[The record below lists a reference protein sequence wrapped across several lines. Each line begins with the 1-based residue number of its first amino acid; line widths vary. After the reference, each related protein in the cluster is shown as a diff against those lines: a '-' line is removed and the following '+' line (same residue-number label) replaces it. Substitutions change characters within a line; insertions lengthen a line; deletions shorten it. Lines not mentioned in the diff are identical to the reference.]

1 MDTQEKIILRNL
13 IRNEDYARKVVPF
26 LRDSY
31 FQENVDKVIFRA
43 TRDHI
48 TEYNTCPPIDALRI
62 IVEDTALS
70 ESEFKSAS
78 EKIDDIESGDVETDK
93 NAWLVDHTEK
103 FCKDKAIY
111 NAILQSIEIID
122 GKSKDKTANALPS
135 ILSDA
140 LSVSFDTN
148 IGHDYLYDA
157 ESRFESYHKV
167 EDRMPFDLE
176 GFNKVTNGG
185 IPRKTLNVIMAGTN
199 VGKSLFMCHHAAHC
213 YSQGKNVLYI
223 TCEMAEERIAERIDA
238 NLMDITLDDLK
249 ILTKKVYEKKLMR
262 VTENIKS
269 RLIVKEYPTATANAQ
284 HFRNLLD
291 ELRLKKKFT
300 PDIIFIDYINICA
313 SSRFKAGS
321 NFNSYTIIKAIAEE
335 LRGLAIEYDVPIFTA
350 TQTNRTGFSS
360 NDVGL
365 EDTSESFGLPQTADF
380 MFAMMTSEELEE
392 HGQVLVKQ
400 LKNRYNDVTT
410 NKRFVTGIN
419 RAKMKLYDVDDSD
432 VTLHDNSQ
440 DNGQNGDFDYD
451 SKFKKAQFT
460 EFQID

>member
-1 MDTQEKIILRNL
+1 MRSSRVILTPAKTHGWLIIR
-13 IRNEDYARKVVPF
+13 RSSAR
-26 LRDSY
+26 
-31 FQENVDKVIFRA
+31 
-43 TRDHI
+43 TR
-48 TEYNTCPPIDALRI
+48 R
-62 IVEDTALS
+62 
-70 ESEFKSAS
+70 
-78 EKIDDIESGDVETDK
+78 
-93 NAWLVDHTEK
+93 
-103 FCKDKAIY
+103 IY
-111 NAILQSIEIID
+111 NAILESIEIID

-167 EDRMPFDLE
+167 EDRLPFDLE

-313 SSRFKAGS
+313 SSRFKAGPTS
-321 NFNSYTIIKAIAEE
+321 THTRSSKRSQKNFVASRSSMMFQSL
-335 LRGLAIEYDVPIFTA
+335 LRHRRIGQAFQA
-350 TQTNRTGFSS
+350 TMLVSKIPASRL
-360 NDVGL
+360 VCHKL
-365 EDTSESFGLPQTADF
+365 LTSCLP
-380 MFAMMTSEELEE
+380 
-392 HGQVLVKQ
+392 
-400 LKNRYNDVTT
+400 
-410 NKRFVTGIN
+410 
-419 RAKMKLYDVDDSD
+419 
-432 VTLHDNSQ
+432 
-440 DNGQNGDFDYD
+440 
-451 SKFKKAQFT
+451 
-460 EFQID
+460 